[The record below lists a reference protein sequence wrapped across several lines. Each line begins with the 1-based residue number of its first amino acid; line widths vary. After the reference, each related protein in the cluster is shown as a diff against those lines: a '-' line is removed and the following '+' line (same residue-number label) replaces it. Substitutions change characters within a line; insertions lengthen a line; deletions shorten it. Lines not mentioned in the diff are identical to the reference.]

1 MKSEHSYL
9 YYLWPLC
16 LQTTKTTTTN
26 HDAIPPPKAW
36 VCCRLARTEC
46 VNRAEPI
53 AFFSCRIINIIL
65 RMITNIRN
73 IMANVPNM
81 MKEDN
86 WPVKASTIS
95 LSGLPGK
102 WQIFLANLR
111 HNNILRQNIFGE
123 YSWHIWQL
131 FVTNILGKPKNNNY
145 HITERVMSPN
155 VLVWFVCL
163 F

>member
-1 MKSEHSYL
+1 MEIGEAEAASFFLGSFWLNTNSLYNEKWTYSYL

-26 HDAIPPPKAW
+26 HDAVPPPKAW

-65 RMITNIRN
+65 RMIKNMMN
-73 IMANVPNM
+73 IMANMPNM

-111 HNNILRQNIFGE
+111 HNNILRQNIFGK
-123 YSWHIWQL
+123 YSWHICDKYSGQ
-131 FVTNILGKPKNNNY
+131 T
-145 HITERVMSPN
+145 
-155 VLVWFVCL
+155 
-163 F
+163 